1 MYEKTLNL
9 SHLSVLNPG
18 GEGCLSLALR
28 SKSSFWLRVQ
38 GRPPKPCPVLMY
50 FEGPKPDPQ
59 IARFLHPDEK
69 QPPNATQKNRS
80 QCNETPTLVSWS
92 NRCLVVLEH
101 YAFYPF
107 SMQSTVEALEKFS
120 ISSRTAA

>member
-1 MYEKTLNL
+1 MLFVYEKTLNL

-69 QPPNATQKNRS
+69 QPPNTTQKK
-80 QCNETPTLVSWS
+80 
-92 NRCLVVLEH
+92 
-101 YAFYPF
+101 PF
-107 SMQSTVEALEKFS
+107 SMQ
-120 ISSRTAA
+120 